1 MTVSSTTNKQ
11 SYNGNGSQSVF
22 AYGFKIFADT
32 DIQVYVGTTLKTL
45 STHYTLSGVGAAG
58 GGNVTFTTGNIPA
71 SGTGNVT
78 ILRSLALTQGV
89 DLVNYGRFDA
99 EVIESQYDKL
109 VMMVQQLQEQADR
122 TIRFNTTV
130 SDAGGV
136 EITDTVA
143 ERSNKVLAYDNA
155 GDLSV
160 ANELGEWKGNW
171 ATSTAFAPRD
181 LVLDAATNNVYI
193 CLVAHTSG
201 TLSSDVSSSK
211 WALVIN
217 ASAVAASATTAT
229 TKASEA
235 AASATTAS
243 NQASTSTTQA
253 NTSTAQASIATTKA
267 NTATTKAATATTKA
281 SEASTSASN
290 AAASASTASTQATNS
305 SNSAS
310 AGSTSATNSAN
321 SATAAASSASTA
333 TTKANSATASAST
346 ASTQATNSSNSAT
359 ASANSATASANSA
372 TASGNSATAA
382 ASSAST
388 ATTKR
393 NESSASAT
401 AAANSAAAAATALD
415 SFDDRYLGAK
425 SSAPGQDND
434 GNALVQ
440 GALYFDTSA
449 NGMKVYDGSAWIA
462 ASSSGT
468 ASLLTYKYIA
478 TNNQTTFTGSDA
490 NSVTLTY
497 TATNILVLLNGITL
511 DASDY
516 TATNGS
522 SIVLGAGATTG
533 SELVVVAFKSFTV
546 ADHYTK
552 SQANALLAAKAPIA
566 SPVFTGNVG
575 LGVVPET
582 WNTAWDVLQVGN
594 AGVFAGRTDSANGID
609 LGSNFWFEASA
620 SSFKRIVSDKA
631 SRYNSFNGTHVFQ
644 VAATG
649 AVDSAISW
657 TTGLEV
663 LNDGK
668 ARAKNGLLFGTDT
681 AAANTLDD
689 YEEGTFTPTVTAT
702 TSGTVAYTQQVGTY
716 TKIGNMVTVG
726 IYVDFTES
734 NSVGQYWI
742 ANLPFTS
749 SVEARGVPYDWY
761 IPSGVPLTN
770 TNLILSANA
779 TYFRLFCTQSA
790 SFDGTGEAFT
800 NLFVNN
806 RCALWTNFSY
816 FTNS

>member
-143 ERSNKVLAYDNA
+143 QRSNKVLAYDNA

-171 ATSTAFAPRD
+171 ATNTAFSTRD

-193 CLVAHTSG
+193 CLVTHTSG
-201 TLSSDVSSSK
+201 TLSNDVSANK

-217 ASAVAASATTAT
+217 AAAVAASATTAT

-243 NQASTSTTQA
+243 NQASTSTTKANEAAASAATA
-253 NTSTAQASIATTKA
+253 NTKASL
-267 NTATTKAATATTKA
+267 ATTKA
-281 SEASTSASN
+281 SEAVSSAS
-290 AAASASTASTQATNS
+290 AAASSASAASS
-305 SNSAS
+305 SAS
-310 AGSTSATNSAN
+310 AGATSATNSGN

-333 TTKANSATASAST
+333 NTKASEASTSASTATTKANQASTSASAAATSN
-346 ASTQATNSSNSAT
+346 TNSGNSAT

-552 SQANALLAAKAPIA
+552 SQANALLAAKAPLD
-566 SPVFTGNVG
+566 SPSFTGTVNAPDVTTSAKLTANSSSSG
-575 LGVVPET
+575 DYVRMYGSSGTGKWDIYGNGANLRFSDNESAGSVVFDQQVNASSGIAIGGTGSANLLSDYETGT
-582 WNTAWDVLQVGN
+582 WNPLVE
-594 AGVFAGRTDSANGID
+594 SANG
-609 LGSNFWFEASA
+609 
-620 SSFKRIVSDKA
+620 
-631 SRYNSFNGTHVFQ
+631 
-644 VAATG
+644 
-649 AVDSAISW
+649 
-657 TTGLEV
+657 
-663 LNDGK
+663 
-668 ARAKNGLLFGTDT
+668 TD
-681 AAANTLDD
+681 
-689 YEEGTFTPTVTAT
+689 PTVGESN
-702 TSGTVAYTQQVGTY
+702 SGYY
-716 TKIGNMVTVG
+716 TKIGRVVHLSGEINITALSGTTTG
-726 IYVDFTES
+726 IL
-734 NSVGQYWI
+734 GI
-742 ANLPFTS
+742 RGLPFTILAVGGSNTVGSIAPNGLNFSRS
-749 SVEARGVPYDWY
+749 SNKGFNVYNG
-761 IPSGVPLTN
+761 N
-770 TNLILSANA
+770 TLAFLSSNNNAGWGWELVNILSVGDSL
-779 TYFRLFCTQSA
+779 R
-790 SFDGTGEAFT
+790 
-800 NLFVNN
+800 
-806 RCALWTNFSY
+806 FSIT
-816 FTNS
+816 FHTT